1 MVEPLVRWMFHST
14 AMVPDYDLARDRL
27 ARLAGLHVLEY
38 SDNRQPEIG
47 RRGGM
52 CWLGDNSIELGQPTV
67 AEGGAARFVARSG
80 GGVHS
85 IAVQV
90 DDVENAASRVSAA
103 GVSVAAR
110 PTPEMFFSD
119 PRHTDGVFVE
129 WSEFEVDI
137 DPHFGAPVP
146 PVSDR
151 LVAVERQAFVAAV
164 VADPAMTARRLA
176 DLFGTEVTFD
186 HPGAAAGEPRAGVS
200 LGDCSLA
207 LYGLPGESST
217 ALWGRPLDRPRCH
230 LVALLVA
237 DLPPDEVLAE
247 AGFGTVRRDDSIV
260 VIDPATTGGVEIALV
275 DTLLPGDPRS
285 ISPQATRQDPA

>member
-14 AMVPDYDLARDRL
+14 AMVADYDAARDRL
-27 ARLAGLHVLEY
+27 ARLAGLDVLEY
-38 SDNRQPEIG
+38 SDIRQPEIG

-67 AEGGAARFVARSG
+67 AEGGAARFVASTG

-90 DDVENAASRVSAA
+90 ADIDDAASRVAAA

-119 PRHTDGVFVE
+119 PRQTDGVFVE
-129 WSEFEVDI
+129 WSTFEVDI

-146 PVSDR
+146 PPAKA
-151 LVAVERQAFVAAV
+151 LVAAERQAFVGAV
-164 VADPAMTARRLA
+164 VGDPAATARRLA

-186 HPGAAAGEPRAGVS
+186 DPDAGTGEPRAGVS
-200 LGDCSLA
+200 LGDCTLA
-207 LYGLPGESST
+207 LYGLPGERST
-217 ALWGRPLDRPRCH
+217 ALWGRPLTRPRCH

-237 DLPPDEVLAE
+237 DLPPDDALAE
-247 AGFGTVRRDDSIV
+247 AGFATVRRDASIV
-260 VIDPATTGGVEIALV
+260 VLDPATTGGVEIALV

-285 ISPQATRQDPA
+285 TGRPPTRQEPA